1 MFTLVVHVLWLHFL
15 LQCKNVQGKKE
26 QTIQNIQ
33 DLVIFQYNNWIFKIL
48 RRRKS
53 AYFTNLQSAEGL
65 IQSDRSN
72 GADDDR
78 FRIPT

>member
-1 MFTLVVHVLWLHFL
+1 MWGVERCAG
-15 LQCKNVQGKKE
+15 Q
-26 QTIQNIQ
+26 
-33 DLVIFQYNNWIFKIL
+33 
-48 RRRKS
+48 KS

-78 FRIPT
+78 FSVPT